1 MREQDT
7 TSIAVWEK
15 WILDAIRKIRAQKQ
29 RPSVERIT
37 HAIRQHHPHTE
48 EVISGYLE
56 KLVEAGSVLKV
67 FNKGQNTY
75 KDPGGVQSRQL
86 VVTKDT
92 DLSKVVVR
100 AARELSEKEGSSLKS
115 IEKYI
120 QQSHSVELAS
130 SDVELSAVVRLS
142 AKRAVEKGL
151 VVLDGKLYK
160 AVEQSRLSVDRPKT
174 PRKTPK
180 SASRGERGEKPRRK
194 KSAERYEPPKVRKT
208 NICYCMYNILS

>member
-29 RPSVERIT
+29 RPSVERIC
-37 HAIRQHHPHTE
+37 HAIRKHHPHSE
-48 EVISGYLE
+48 EVVSSYLE

-86 VVTKDT
+86 VITKDT
-92 DLSKVVVR
+92 DLSKVIAR
-100 AARELSEKEGSSLKS
+100 AARELCEKEGSSLKS

-120 QQSHSVELAS
+120 QQSHAVELAS
-130 SDVELSAVVRLS
+130 PDIELSNVVRLS
-142 AKRAVEKGL
+142 AKRAVERGL

-160 AVEQSRLSVDRPKT
+160 AVESRLSVDRPKT

-180 SASRGERGEKPRRK
+180 SGGEKSRRK
-194 KSAERYEPPKVRKT
+194 KSAEKYEPPKVRI
-208 NICYCMYNILS
+208 NIYFIFAS